1 MSREERFL
9 KALDQLGCSFEAGLK
24 LGGEYA
30 ATVRDDNRIY
40 VSGQIPRVGDEIIH
54 PGAVGG
60 DISLGQAQDAA
71 KICALRG
78 LALIKDHVGSLD
90 EIKAVLRI
98 TVFVRSAD
106 SFTQQSEVANG
117 ASFILRSVL
126 GEAGVHTRTSVGV
139 CQLPKNASVEVDM
152 IAVLNP
158 SSAHHAA

>member
-24 LGGEYA
+24 RGGDYA
-30 ATVRDDNRIY
+30 ATVLDGNRIY
-40 VSGQIPRVGDEIIH
+40 VSGQIPRVGDEIVH
-54 PGAVGG
+54 LGAVGS
-60 DISLGQAQDAA
+60 DISVGQAQDAA

-78 LALIKDHVGSLD
+78 LALIREHVGSLD

-139 CQLPKNASVEVDM
+139 YQLPKNASVEVDM

-158 SSAHHAA
+158 SS